1 MVDKFLHDQS
11 CLAVSNFST
20 CVQLAKMQMLEHMNI
35 MYSMCQNKFLL
46 HFNFILKVQQLKVCI
61 KLKEKEWIS
70 WTSSQGKF

>member
-1 MVDKFLHDQS
+1 
-11 CLAVSNFST
+11 
-20 CVQLAKMQMLEHMNI
+20 MLEHMNI

-46 HFNFILKVQQLKVCI
+46 HFKFILKVQQLKVCI